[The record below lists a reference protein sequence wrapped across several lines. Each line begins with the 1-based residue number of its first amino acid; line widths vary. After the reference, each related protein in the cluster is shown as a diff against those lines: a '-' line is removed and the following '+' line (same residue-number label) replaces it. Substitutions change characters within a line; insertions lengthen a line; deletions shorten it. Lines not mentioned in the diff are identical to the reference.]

1 MIEWACRTYGWRLDY
16 VISEAPAIHLAMLYR
31 CYAQGPGGVES
42 GTLLEDELAAALWG
56 KNGAAGAILG
66 GVNGKSQSEGV

>member
-16 VISEAPAIHLAMLYR
+16 VISEAPAIQLAMLYR

-42 GTLLEDELAAALWG
+42 GTLLEDELAVELW
-56 KNGAAGAILG
+56 KPG
-66 GVNGKSQSEGV
+66 GLMDQLAKQEQEQQEGQKK